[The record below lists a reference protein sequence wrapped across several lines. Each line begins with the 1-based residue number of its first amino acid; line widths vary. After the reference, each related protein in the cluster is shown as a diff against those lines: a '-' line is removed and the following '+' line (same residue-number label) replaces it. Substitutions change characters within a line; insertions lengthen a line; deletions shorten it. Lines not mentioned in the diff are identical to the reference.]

1 MPNVRGQLFQINL
14 EKYNVFRHLV
24 MKGNREWVKK
34 RAVVKQL
41 FYTEYGIQDSGVSS
55 IFCTET
61 AFCSSPFF
69 EFDNS
74 AGF

>member
-1 MPNVRGQLFQINL
+1 
-14 EKYNVFRHLV
+14 

-61 AFCSSPFF
+61 AFCSSPFL